1 MLHIGAFFM
10 IHLNKLSKYDNVL
23 LTNNLNCDKKEEE
36 KKNVVMIMK
45 KIKVLFCTLILF
57 CTFFTSCL
65 IVYAKTNTQQDS
77 FASLQGKTAGVLT
90 GTPQDQI
97 VQSSIKDV
105 KLQYYNTVN
114 DLQMALEKNKI
125 DFIALSSVNYY
136 SMAKDYPQFAYVK
149 KPLTTFDVGTIFPK
163 SEKGDALR
171 KQYNQ
176 YLSKIK
182 NNGTLDDFDQYWL
195 YPHNWKNIEIPK
207 SGKNGTL
214 TLGTPNTLKPFSFM
228 LNDQNAGFDIAIV
241 AGFCKAY
248 GYGLKIENGDFAGAL
263 SGIAT
268 GKYDFAA
275 GQISWT
281 QERAESVNYSDF
293 YYKQKIV
300 AIVNTDYFKGSANL
314 ICDDQNISKKNQSL
328 WTSIHKSLWEQNRY
342 QTILKGLLVT
352 LEITFFG
359 FLLAN
364 ILGAF
369 LCWMALSKSK
379 LLSRIAFLYS
389 SLMQGLPIVVV
400 LMLLYYV
407 VFAHSTMNNVTVAI
421 LGFGFVFAAFLAQIF
436 ESGIRSV
443 NRGQWDAAL
452 AMGLSKRQVF
462 HGIVFPQALR
472 ASLTAYFSNLINLMK
487 STAIVGYI
495 AITDL
500 TKVGDIIRSNTY
512 EAFVP
517 LMSVAILYLLMA
529 CLLLALMKFIQK
541 KLEPKR
547 IGGKKHD
554 SN

>member
-1 MLHIGAFFM
+1 
-10 IHLNKLSKYDNVL
+10 
-23 LTNNLNCDKKEEE
+23 
-36 KKNVVMIMK
+36 MK
-45 KIKVLFCTLILF
+45 KLKVLFCTLILF
-57 CTFFTSCL
+57 CTFFASC
-65 IVYAKTNTQQDS
+65 INISAKTNESS
-77 FASLQGKTAGVLT
+77 FSSLEGKTAGVLT

-97 VQSSIKDV
+97 VQASVKDV

-114 DLQMALEKNKI
+114 DLQMALEKHKI

-136 SMAKDYPQFAYVK
+136 SMAKDYPQFAYIQ
-149 KPLTTFDVGTIFPK
+149 KPLATFDVGTIFPM

-176 YLSKIK
+176 YISKIK
-182 NNGTLDDFDQYWL
+182 NNGTLDDLDQYWL

-248 GYGLKIENGDFAGAL
+248 GYGLEIENGDFAGAL

-300 AIVNTDYFKGSANL
+300 AIVNTDYFKGKANL
-314 ICDDQNISKKNQSL
+314 ITADQDSSKKK
-328 WTSIHKSLWEQNRY
+328 KSLWQSIQKALFQQDRY
-342 QTILKGLLVT
+342 RSILQGLLVT
-352 LEITFFG
+352 LEITFLG

-364 ILGAF
+364 ILGVL
-369 LCWMALSKSK
+369 LCWMSLSKLKGLRWIS
-379 LLSRIAFLYS
+379 FLYS

-407 VFAHSTMNNVTVAI
+407 LFAQSTLNNVAVAI
-421 LGFGFVFAAFLAQIF
+421 LGFGFVFAAFLAQVF

-462 HGIVFPQALR
+462 RGIVFPQALR
-472 ASLTAYFSNLINLMK
+472 AVLPAYFTNLINLMK

-517 LMSVAILYLLMA
+517 LMCVAILYLLMA
-529 CLLLALMKFIQK
+529 CLLLAIMKLIQK